1 MDGLD
6 LTRTIRRLR
15 PQLPVV
21 LASGFAD
28 KADPATLDELGFAAQ
43 LYKPF
48 GMDLLTQTLRSAL
61 G

>member
-1 MDGLD
+1 M
-6 LTRTIRRLR
+6 
-15 PQLPVV
+15 

-28 KADPATLDELGFAAQ
+28 KADQATLDELAFAAQ

-48 GMDLLTQTLRSAL
+48 GMEVLTQTLRATV